1 MTGIADRYD
10 DLEVKEYLLLAKM
23 LNLST
28 SGPSDL
34 RAKTP
39 AANMTILSESKCT
52 LHNYREGRLR
62 SARKLMLKSKYM
74 ISLFRLDA
82 FIINGI
88 YVKPLTHLD
97 SKWPLL
103 IAMCS
108 LQGVASSSWKLQQLQ
123 HVSYNVFVMV

>member
-1 MTGIADRYD
+1 MGVSGRYD

-52 LHNYREGRLR
+52 LHNYREGRLS
-62 SARKLMLKSKYM
+62 SARELMVMYMYM
-74 ISLFRLDA
+74 ISLFYLDA
-82 FIINGI
+82 FIIKAI
-88 YVKPLTHLD
+88 
-97 SKWPLL
+97 
-103 IAMCS
+103 
-108 LQGVASSSWKLQQLQ
+108 
-123 HVSYNVFVMV
+123 